1 MEAEKGIPSPRGAR
15 KHIEYFLSSRRVFHA
30 ARRGCDDILID
41 LFPPRSNI
49 FICTREGGETRLLSP
64 FKCGPTRSKRLVLL
78 RFIVV
83 STKSSFKRKRGKRK
97 RRKESGKHGNE
108 ESHPKAQTRCE
119 SEARKRTRT
128 KRRPTKEAH
137 KKHTSSRGKTRE
149 CRTTCSICII
159 TIASNTPRK
168 RRKRKRKRKN
178 PSPLPR
184 GKKHPPKERKTQRKR
199 KILRRR
205 AKFEKRSANTGSDG
219 NAFV

>member
-15 KHIEYFLSSRRVFHA
+15 KHIEYFLSSRRVFR
-30 ARRGCDDILID
+30 ARRGCDDILIA

-49 FICTREGGETRLLSP
+49 FICTREGGETRLSL
-64 FKCGPTRSKRLVLL
+64 FKCGPTRAKRLVLL

-83 STKSSFKRKRGKRK
+83 VSTKSLSFKRKRGKRK
-97 RRKESGKHGNE
+97 TRKESGKHGNE
-108 ESHPKAQTRCE
+108 ESQKAQTRCE
-119 SEARKRTRT
+119 SEERKRTRT
-128 KRRPTKEAH
+128 KRRPTKEQH

-159 TIASNTPRK
+159 TIALNTLRR

-184 GKKHPPKERKTQRKR
+184 GKKHPPKERKTRRKR

-205 AKFEKRSANTGSDG
+205 RALEKRSANTGSDG